1 MDAQDQLLQESVDT
15 YRAMYALFQK
25 LAGSLEGTEIR
36 FLGDYL
42 GCLRD
47 LQQNVED
54 IDSRLNDSMREN
66 KDCFLDRPL
75 YQERIHLIETIM
87 EHHRLL
93 MPRLANMKAVLG
105 AEISQI
111 QGGRVAIGGYKVGLE
126 NRGRI
131 VRGCF

>member
-1 MDAQDQLLQESVDT
+1 MEAQVQLLQESVDT

-47 LQQNVED
+47 LQQSVEG
-54 IDSRLNDSMREN
+54 IDSRLNVSLQDHSG
-66 KDCFLDRPL
+66 DFLDNPL
-75 YQERIHLIETIM
+75 YQERIQLIETIM

-93 MPRLANMKAVLG
+93 MPRLNSMKAVLA

>member
-1 MDAQDQLLQESVDT
+1 MDNRGRLLQESVDT

-25 LAGSLEGTEIR
+25 LSGSLEGTEIR
-36 FLGDYL
+36 FLGEYL
-42 GCLRD
+42 LCLRE
-47 LQQNVED
+47 LQKKVED
-54 IDSRLNDSMREN
+54 IDQQLHDEILDSRHEFIDT
-66 KDCFLDRPL
+66 PL
-75 YQERIHLIETIM
+75 YKERVQLIETIM

-93 MPRLANMKAVLG
+93 MPRLYSMKAVLA

-111 QGGRVAIGGYKVGLE
+111 QGGRVAMGGYKVGLE